1 MVVAATQHLQGDRV
15 EHTDRG
21 STPQPPCFSLGALLD
36 DLRRHPEFDL
46 ETLAYHLRQSDA
58 TAADGYWHAAI
69 NEARSFLEALVVSI
83 VHAVQRDAAGA
94 DADTALRDR
103 SQNSTAFRTY
113 RRNLL
118 EAGFIDADES
128 DLLQYVYSVASAKGS
143 HHGVADEPWSRLAR
157 RVVFA
162 TAQYLLQRYA
172 AWKHQGRP
180 VPTSPGRRSSPAR
193 RRWLPRGIE
202 RLIRLG

>member
-1 MVVAATQHLQGDRV
+1 MNRMDTGPPDDDAP
-15 EHTDRG
+15 E
-21 STPQPPCFSLGALLD
+21 PPCFSLAALLG
-36 DLRRHPEFDL
+36 DLRPHDELDL
-46 ETLAYHLRQSDA
+46 RTLAYHLSQSDA
-58 TAADGYWHAAI
+58 TAAEGYWHASI
-69 NEARSFLEALVVSI
+69 NEARSFLEALI
-83 VHAVQRDAAGA
+83 VNILHAVRPDPPDKSRNNGSANGMP
-94 DADTALRDR
+94 
-103 SQNSTAFRTY
+103 FRTY

-128 DLLQYVYSVASAKGS
+128 DLLQYIYSVASAKGS

-193 RRWLPRGIE
+193 RRWLPRGIK